1 MPRPRL
7 TASPP
12 NRNRPPGLGRAGAG
26 LAALL
31 LLAPAAFA
39 QAPPSEDERV
49 ERILG
54 GLSLAERIGQLDL
67 VANSPSFSRDRIAA
81 GAAGGVLAFTNG
93 RDIADV
99 QALARRAPSGIPLLV
114 GLDVL
119 HGLRTQYPLPLG
131 EAASFD
137 PDLAREV
144 ARAAAREAAAIGI
157 NWTFAPMADLARDP
171 RWGRMVEGFGE
182 DPHLGAAFTA
192 ARVRGFREGGL
203 AVTLK
208 HFAGYGAAIGGRDY
222 DSASI
227 GPGELVDAYLP
238 PFAAGIGAG
247 AESVMSA
254 FHALDRVPATASR
267 FLLTDTLRGRLGFSG
282 FVVSDWLA
290 IDQLRDHGVAAT
302 GAEAARLALA
312 AGVDMD
318 MASGLYAKHLP
329 DEIAA
334 GRVPEAAVAEAA
346 RRIVRTKLRMGLFE
360 APTSPP
366 VLDAPPP
373 PSPNDRALARR
384 AAAESMVLLR
394 NEGALPLAPGR
405 RIALVGGIA
414 ADAKELVGPHAALVR
429 YEDGVS
435 ILEGLR
441 RRAESAGASLSFSPG
456 CDVGCGSDA
465 GFAAAVATAE
475 AADVVVAVMGEPLEL
490 TGEAASR
497 AYLTLPGRQAEL
509 LDRLVGAGKPVVLV
523 LVASRPV
530 ELGRVVDRLAG
541 LLMAWFPGTEGGNA
555 VADLLFGDVSPSAR
569 LPVTWPRTIGQVPL
583 FYDRLPTGRP
593 PDPRNRFTLRYVD
606 EEFTP
611 LFPFGFGLGYGRV
624 AYGPVRIDDPVVP
637 RGGSAVV
644 RATVSNVG
652 PRPVSEVVQLYVRQP
667 VARISRPLRQLKS
680 FRKVVLAPGETA
692 SVALALP
699 ADALAYTDG
708 TGARVLEPGRY
719 EIFVGGASDAP
730 LAGTIELQP

>member
-1 MPRPRL
+1 MARL
-7 TASPP
+7 PAALVAVLLSTASFGQTPD
-12 NRNRPPGLGRAGAG
+12 GEA
-26 LAALL
+26 
-31 LLAPAAFA
+31 
-39 QAPPSEDERV
+39 ERV

-54 GLSLAERIGQLDL
+54 RLSPAELIGQLDL
-67 VANSPSFSRDRIAA
+67 VPNSPSFSPDAVAA
-81 GAAGGVLAFTNG
+81 GAVGGVLAFTNG

-99 QALARRAPSGIPLLV
+99 QALARRSSAGIPLLV

-144 ARAAAREAAAIGI
+144 ARASAREAVAIGI

-171 RWGRMVEGFGE
+171 RWGRIVEGFGE
-182 DPHLGAAFTA
+182 DPYVGAAFTA

-208 HFAGYGAAIGGRDY
+208 HFAGYGAAMGGRDY

-227 GPGELVDAYLP
+227 GRGELVDAYLA
-238 PFAAGIGAG
+238 PFRAGIKAG

-267 FLLTDTLRGRLGFSG
+267 FLLTDTLRGRLGFEG

-302 GAEAARLALA
+302 GADAARLALA

-318 MASGLYAKHLP
+318 MASGLYARHLP
-329 DEIAA
+329 GEIAA
-334 GRVPEAAVAEAA
+334 GRVPQAAVTEAA
-346 RRIVRTKLRMGLFE
+346 RRIVRTKLRAGLFE
-360 APTSPP
+360 APTAPA
-366 VLDAPPP
+366 VLGPPP
-373 PSPNDRALARR
+373 APTEAARALARR

-405 RIALVGGIA
+405 RIALVGGMA
-414 ADAKELVGPHAALVR
+414 ADAKELVGPHAALVK

-435 ILEGLR
+435 ILDGVR
-441 RRAESAGASLSFSPG
+441 QRAERAGASLAFSPG

-465 GFAAAVATAE
+465 GFPAAVATAE
-475 AADVVVAVMGEPLEL
+475 AADVVVAVFGEPLDL

-509 LDRLVGAGKPVVLV
+509 LGRLVATGKPVILV

-530 ELGRVVDRLAG
+530 ELGPVVNRLAG
-541 LLMAWFPGTEGGNA
+541 LLMGWFPGTEGGHA
-555 VADLLFGDVSPSAR
+555 AADILFGDVSPSAK
-569 LPVTWPRTIGQVPL
+569 LPLTWPRTVGQVPL

-593 PDPRNRFTLRYVD
+593 PDPKNRFTLRYVD
-606 EEFTP
+606 EELTP
-611 LFPFGFGLGYGRV
+611 LFPFGFGLTYGQV
-624 AYGPVRIDDPVVP
+624 AYGPVRIEEPFVP
-637 RGGSAVV
+637 PGGSVVV
-644 RATVSNVG
+644 RASVANTG
-652 PRPVSEVVQLYVRQP
+652 ARPVRETIQLYVRQP
-667 VARISRPLRQLKS
+667 VARISRPLRQLKA
-680 FRKVVLAPGETA
+680 FRKVAIGPGETA
-692 SVALALP
+692 SVALVLP
-699 ADALAYTDG
+699 TEALAYTDE

-719 EIFVGGASDAP
+719 ELFVGGSSEAP
-730 LAGTIELQP
+730 SAGSFEIRP